1 MKLNL
6 WKLWYKSFHL
16 LNSIKM
22 KIYTKTGDKGETGL
36 FGGERVSKSNLRLNA
51 YGSIDELNSF
61 LGLAIIE
68 ITSVEIRNLLND
80 LQNKL
85 FVLGSDLATPETE
98 KNKKLNITRLPDS
111 YIIETEQAIDKYEA
125 QLDELKNFILPGG
138 SKGSALLHICRTI
151 SRRAEREVVALKN
164 TEHIGEN
171 IVIFL
176 NRLSDLFFVLSR
188 FENKYSNIPDTKWIP

>member
-1 MKLNL
+1 
-6 WKLWYKSFHL
+6 
-16 LNSIKM
+16 M

-36 FGGERVSKSNLRLNA
+36 FGGERVSKHSTRLDA
-51 YGSIDELNSF
+51 YGTVDELNSF
-61 LGLAIIE
+61 LGLAILEVDNQE
-68 ITSVEIRNLLND
+68 IKSIIKVI
-80 LQNKL
+80 QQKL
-85 FVLGSDLATPETE
+85 FVVGSDLATPQTEKNQKLKITRTPDEYIDETE
-98 KNKKLNITRLPDS
+98 KL
-111 YIIETEQAIDKYEA
+111 IDKFES

-151 SRRAEREVVALKN
+151 ARRAEREIVALKN
-164 TEHIGEN
+164 TEEIGNN

>member
-16 LNSIKM
+16 LNNIKM

-98 KNKKLNITRLPDS
+98 KNKKLIITRLPDS
-111 YIIETEQAIDKYEA
+111 YILETEQAIDKYEA
-125 QLDELKNFILPGG
+125 QLEELKNFILPGG